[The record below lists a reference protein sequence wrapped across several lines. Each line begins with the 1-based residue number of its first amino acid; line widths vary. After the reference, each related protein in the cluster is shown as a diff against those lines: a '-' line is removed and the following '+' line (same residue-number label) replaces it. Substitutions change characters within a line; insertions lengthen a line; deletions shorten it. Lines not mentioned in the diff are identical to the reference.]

1 MRFCADSSFL
11 LRLYDPLGMPAELEA
26 IRDYLADDQKVIS
39 VSELCR
45 VEVLN
50 VLLRK
55 PETGAAGQF
64 DNDLAEGLRLRLE
77 SVDWADAFQQAESL
91 ARRFARPLR
100 PGGHDLV
107 LVAAAV
113 AMGATWFLSFDRHS
127 RQRPLAA
134 AAGLRAWPPLD
145 KDEQGLAKHATRQPG
160 PSVSGSSPRVE

>member
-11 LRLYDPLGMPAELEA
+11 VRLYDPLRPPEEAHALRNYLE
-26 IRDYLADDQKVIS
+26 DDHKVVS

-55 PETGAAGQF
+55 PESGAARQF
-64 DNDLAEGLRLRLE
+64 EDDLREGLRLRVE
-77 SVDWADAFQQAESL
+77 SLDWPDAFQQAESL
-91 ARRFARPLR
+91 ARRFSRALR

-113 AMGATWFLSFDRHS
+113 AMGAAWFLSFDRNSH
-127 RQRPLAA
+127 QRPLAG
-134 AAGLRAWPPLD
+134 AAGLRVWPPLD
-145 KDEQGLAKHATRQPG
+145 KDERGLVRHAAQQATR
-160 PSVSGSSPRVE
+160 